1 MYTHITIAF
10 ANNNISICMRL
21 SYADQNKKRLKLI
34 FWTGFR
40 NLEMSYYGSSV
51 PCYDPYYDILDTF
64 TYILNQRRQSNFVI
78 PTEKTKDAYKVVVQ
92 PSSSEDITVQGPGQS
107 KEVSRC

>member
-1 MYTHITIAF
+1 
-10 ANNNISICMRL
+10 
-21 SYADQNKKRLKLI
+21 
-34 FWTGFR
+34 
-40 NLEMSYYGSSV
+40 MSYYGSSV

-78 PTEKTKDAYKVVVQ
+78 PTEKTKDAYKVVIK